1 VEFHLYKCIG
11 TKNKNVYKDA
21 RTGAVMHI
29 LSKRRCTMNRKG
41 QAAMEFL
48 MTYGW
53 AILAAIIA
61 IGVLAYFGVF
71 SPGKYVTGSAVVN
84 PPFYANAWNVVS
96 GTGVSIEL
104 RNNGGEDYSIQSAT
118 VTPTSAGVT
127 CTAMTTAT
135 PITAG
140 GTATLVVPCT
150 GLTSG
155 DTFKGDLTVVYRK
168 TGSDLDLTST
178 GTIAEKITA

>member
-1 VEFHLYKCIG
+1 ME
-11 TKNKNVYKDA
+11 
-21 RTGAVMHI
+21 
-29 LSKRRCTMNRKG
+29 RRG

-84 PPFYANAWNVVS
+84 PPFYANAWNVQQDTDDATAGDQAGIVM
-96 GTGVSIEL
+96 EL
-104 RNNGGEDYSIQSAT
+104 RNNGGEDYEIQS
-118 VTPTSAGVT
+118 VTIAGCGTDSTASSIAASA
-127 CTAMTTAT
+127 TAT
-135 PITAG
+135 IQ
-140 GTATLVVPCT
+140 VPCT
-150 GLTSG
+150 GALTAG
-155 DTFKGDLTVVYRK
+155 QTFKGDVTIVYRK
-168 TGSDLDLTST
+168 TGSSVDLTST